1 MWEGGGSRGRAPS
14 VSSRVWKSAWTSSTH
29 TGHTGATETA
39 QKARLHITVTS
50 VLEQTHAKLGPPC
63 SRVSKRAGRDP
74 SEHVRLHRMP
84 VVRRGGRR
92 PLSQAANTRPRMR
105 LPGVHR
111 GVCSLGNSRE
121 AQAHAHGREAVCVRL
136 PGVHRGVCSTW
147 LCSYVS
153 DLVLHRP
160 LTIGYAYYDSSDGG
174 LEVLDN
180 GEYHPDLADAAV
192 DLTG

>member
-111 GVCSLGNSRE
+111 GVCS
-121 AQAHAHGREAVCVRL
+121 
-136 PGVHRGVCSTW
+136 TW